1 MRRGDLQ
8 VARIDTESTFEGT
21 VESRNIVESAGIGD
35 VFDGSIAA
43 IPILMLAWAKA
54 RIILGYY
61 LGMAKAPGWDRGLSL
76 LLGLYILF
84 LTGLVLVPD

>member
-1 MRRGDLQ
+1 MQRGDQQ
-8 VARIDTESTFEGT
+8 VARIDTESAFEGA

-35 VFDGSIAA
+35 VFNSSIAA
-43 IPILMLAWAKA
+43 IPILILAWAKA
-54 RIILGYY
+54 RIILVHY
-61 LGMAKAPGWDRGLSL
+61 LGLATAPGWDRRLSL